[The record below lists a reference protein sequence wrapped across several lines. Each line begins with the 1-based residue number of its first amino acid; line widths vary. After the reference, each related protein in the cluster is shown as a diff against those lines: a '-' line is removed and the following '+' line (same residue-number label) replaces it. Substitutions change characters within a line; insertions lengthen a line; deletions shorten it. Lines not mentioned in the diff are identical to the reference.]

1 MGFRTAISERQR
13 RLGDELRRLRTSAGM
28 SLPELGELV
37 GMKGPAVSHTESGRL
52 GINPERLAL
61 WLDACHAN
69 DPEYRAGLLAM
80 GQSNGKGWWTDYR
93 PYVPTSALDLAEFEH
108 GATRLDTYE
117 TLLIPGL
124 LQTKGY
130 SEVILEYAQK
140 TVEFRQSRQ
149 RILSVENGTPFH
161 AVIHEAALR
170 TMYGGPTVMRDQLN
184 HLAEVG
190 KLPHVTIQILPFD
203 CTVFA
208 SADTPFMLLH
218 GRHSKL
224 DTVLM
229 EQPQGSP
236 FLGEP
241 EAVASFRR
249 QFERLKGLALP
260 PLTASASELSPSYR
274 DSWGLL
280 QHIRYAVQGR

>member
-28 SLPELGELV
+28 SLPDLGELV

-52 GINPERLAL
+52 GINPERLTL

-108 GATRLDTYE
+108 SATRLDTYE

-149 RILSVENGTPFH
+149 RILSVEGGTPFH

-184 HLAEVG
+184 HLIEVG

-260 PLTASASELSPSYR
+260 PLTASASEPSPSYR